1 MNRVQLREKV
11 LGEMVKEK
19 SHKSTES
26 ESKRIK
32 KMRKVC
38 YTKEMDVL
46 SVWLLCSIILKCFP
60 KCMSNMGI

>member
-46 SVWLLCSIILKCFP
+46 NV
-60 KCMSNMGI
+60 